1 VDDKFFHYLYSVQK
15 LASIN
20 LECSSCFPR
29 TLLPLNYFCP
39 KYSLIT
45 IIVVTI
51 NVDFECFHYN
61 NNYYYYN
68 YIQREKENED
78 VFCEYRS

>member
-1 VDDKFFHYLYSVQK
+1 MQLLFSEDIVAVKLLLSEIFIDHHYCCHY
-15 LASIN
+15 
-20 LECSSCFPR
+20 
-29 TLLPLNYFCP
+29 
-39 KYSLIT
+39 
-45 IIVVTI
+45 I